1 MSNTRALNT
10 QASIGSLIVDV
21 HDREW
26 PLASSAAVQ
35 RFGSFQGK
43 SGRSQRTLETTLMTR
58 SQLAWRRFAVM
69 QNAASSN
76 CRVRGGGVCPHGH
89 DYDPFPENGVIYAL
103 KVGIALIHINM
114 VQRVHAYLP
123 SGCLRQIN
131 LTSGTI
137 SERLMAIRFGVAP
150 RHS

>member
-1 MSNTRALNT
+1 
-10 QASIGSLIVDV
+10 
-21 HDREW
+21 
-26 PLASSAAVQ
+26 
-35 RFGSFQGK
+35 
-43 SGRSQRTLETTLMTR
+43 
-58 SQLAWRRFAVM
+58 
-69 QNAASSN
+69 
-76 CRVRGGGVCPHGH
+76 VCPHGH

-150 RHS
+150 RHSRMGAQAMNSGLRGDGGMTWPLSICPTTRA